1 MFLLLIKRNF
11 SWFWCNPK
19 GVWVLRL
26 FIDQRILV
34 ESHGFSLL
42 QFTFILHSWIYTMYM
57 DCNIVHS
64 VILHLSFS
72 CRNNISASDYS
83 FNFEKSNQYTI
94 GFFFFTIITTDN
106 ENYAYGL
113 YHKWL
118 ILLVIRWNCGKITF
132 ISISENRR
140 VVLKL

>member
-1 MFLLLIKRNF
+1 
-11 SWFWCNPK
+11 
-19 GVWVLRL
+19 
-26 FIDQRILV
+26 
-34 ESHGFSLL
+34 
-42 QFTFILHSWIYTMYM
+42 MYM

-113 YHKWL
+113 YHKWSDL
-118 ILLVIRWNCGKITF
+118 AGNQM
-132 ISISENRR
+132 
-140 VVLKL
+140 KLWQNYLHIH